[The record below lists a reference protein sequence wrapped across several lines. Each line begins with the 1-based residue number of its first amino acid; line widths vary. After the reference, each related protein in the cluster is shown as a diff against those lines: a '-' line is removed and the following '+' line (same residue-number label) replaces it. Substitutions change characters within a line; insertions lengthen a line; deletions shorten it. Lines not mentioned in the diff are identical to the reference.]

1 MLACALACGGLG
13 WDAPPAECLLP
24 PEPVAPDG
32 VEAKKVA
39 PVNPGAVAGYDSLD
53 ATFDI
58 VEGAFPDVRGCD
70 TVHSQ
75 PLTHAPGNRIDD
87 ARGDPYRHLDHMTFV
102 PSTESPASGDLFLHG
117 EGDRYLA
124 IRGVDFRR
132 FLYQDIV
139 LRDCDAQR
147 CDSERLPGPDNRYK
161 DAEPPPKGYAN
172 EPFDSDRFACIR
184 NVHGFFAEFNR
195 IAKRNEPL
203 YGGDLRLHLTNNCR
217 EPGNYEFAL
226 VSESEGKL
234 FKDHVSLD
242 IDFYTEI
249 LAEIDVSLG
258 DLGTGLRVVGTERR
272 ADGTYVYEDVAPK
285 EFPEGC
291 ELVNLMPYVG
301 KAQRLLT
308 EQPIPIQVDRGA
320 IPYDAF
326 SRETGEKS
334 GLDGESIVYVEV
346 QKRPAPEAFAPQGF
360 WFQEAPDGVIERFNE
375 DKTWRQLVEADLR
388 GGPVH
393 APHTFATFED
403 VLKRPFAISAFEVDG
418 RYLGRMRQER
428 LLDDTVRLYGFDYR
442 YLRRLRSAEVRVAVD
457 RRGKPDTKP
466 PRMEFRLLDDRCTP
480 EQCVNLII
488 GNIQLA
494 PGEQTS
500 MVFGIGTQ
508 PLIDNYEDDA
518 FQAYQQ
524 YALTY
529 DHSGALTELVGD
541 HGLGLAVVRRS
552 ATEKRA
558 YTIDLVA
565 YERSVPLWRG
575 RVDPEATGD
584 PATSSRP
591 RPQPRDPRHRTSGS
605 RTR

>member
-1 MLACALACGGLG
+1 VT
-13 WDAPPAECLLP
+13 
-24 PEPVAPDG
+24 PEG

-75 PLTHAPGNRIDD
+75 PLTRAPGNRIDE
-87 ARGDPYRHLDHMTFV
+87 ARGDPYRHIDHMSFV
-102 PSTESPASGDLFLHG
+102 PSTESPAIGDLFLHG

-139 LRDCDAQR
+139 LRDCETQR

-161 DAEPPPKGYAN
+161 DAEAPPKGYAN
-172 EPFDSDRFACIR
+172 EPYDSDRFGCIR

-195 IAKRNEPL
+195 IAKRIEPL
-203 YGGDLRLHLTNNCR
+203 HGGDIRLHLTNNCR

-242 IDFYTEI
+242 IAFYTEI
-249 LAEIDVSLG
+249 LAEIDVALG

-272 ADGTYVYEDVAPK
+272 ADGTYVYEDVEPK
-285 EFPEGC
+285 VFPADC
-291 ELVNLMPYVG
+291 PLVNLTPYIG
-301 KAQRLLT
+301 TAQRRLT
-308 EQPIPIQVDRGA
+308 EAPIPIEVDRGP

-326 SRETGEKS
+326 STETREKS
-334 GLDGESIVYVEV
+334 GLEGESIVYVEV
-346 QKRPAPEAFAPQGF
+346 QKRPPPQDFRPQGF
-360 WFQEAPDGVIERFNE
+360 WFQEASDGVIERFNE
-375 DKTWRQLVEADLR
+375 DRSWRQLVEADAS
-388 GGPVH
+388 GGAVH

-418 RYLGRMRQER
+418 RYLGRMREQR

-442 YLRRLRSAEVRVAVD
+442 YLRRLRTAEVRVAID

-466 PRMEFRLLDDRCTP
+466 PRMEFRLLDAACSP
-480 EQCVNLII
+480 EACVNLVI

-500 MVFGIGTQ
+500 MVLGIGTQ
-508 PLIDNYEDDA
+508 PLMDDYEDDV
-518 FQAYQQ
+518 FQEYQQ

-529 DHSGALTELVGD
+529 DHRGALTELVGD

-552 ATEKRA
+552 ADEKA
-558 YTIDLVA
+558 VYTIDLVA

-575 RVDPEATGD
+575 RVDVQAKGD
-584 PATSSRP
+584 PATSARP
-591 RPQPRDPRHRTSGS
+591 RPRPRDPRRQPTGS